1 MRTTQ
6 SLMLL
11 ALAAALLGW
20 IPGGGAQDSGNQS
33 VDLEFPDH
41 PVIQDP
47 QFARKER
54 ALLETLRAEPDNPRV
69 EIELARLYQAQRFYP
84 QAAAL
89 LEEVASRH
97 PEISEA
103 HFYLGQIYGVQ
114 KTDPQRSLDELQ
126 KAIQLAPDRTEYR
139 EEIVNVYYRL
149 QRYPPALR
157 HLEEILMRE
166 PDNADALYRKAAIL
180 HTQGRAGEAEAIV
193 DRLPHHEHARVL
205 QAIIRQQRG
214 ENAKPLYEA
223 ILRDYPEDIRARYEY
238 GKILLNEKQLPAA
251 REIFEKIINEDP
263 FYQHA
268 LFQLVK
274 IYSFSKE
281 TEKARLA
288 KQSLDTINRMG
299 RNQRNFYRS
308 YLRHHP
314 DTAETHEAMG
324 LIYLEIGRGNLAAD
338 EFRRVLEFAPKHPEA
353 PFYLA
358 QIFMASDEFRE
369 ALPYLEQCL
378 AVREDK
384 ARLHALMA
392 QCYLELQDAENA
404 RRHLD
409 AALQL
414 DPRDPLA
421 NRIRELWMKRSEEAG
436 EEKMRQD

>member
-1 MRTTQ
+1 MRIPFPIRIVT
-6 SLMLL
+6 
-11 ALAAALLGW
+11 LAAVLLFW
-20 IPGGGAQDSGNQS
+20 IPGSGAQDSGNQS
-33 VDLEFPDH
+33 VDLEFPSQ

-47 QFARKER
+47 QFAQKER
-54 ALLETLRAEPDNPRV
+54 ALLDVLKANPDNPRA
-69 EIELARLYQAQRFYP
+69 EIELARLYQARRFYP
-84 QAAAL
+84 RAAAV
-89 LEEVASRH
+89 LEDVTARH

-103 HFYLGQIYGVQ
+103 HFYLGQIYGSQ
-114 KTDPQRSLDELQ
+114 KTDPQGSLDELQ
-126 KAIQLAPDRTEYR
+126 KAIQLAPDRIDYR

-149 QRYPPALR
+149 QRYPPALQ
-157 HLEEILMRE
+157 HLEEILKRE
-166 PDNADALYRKAAIL
+166 PGNAGALYRKAAIL
-180 HTQGRAGEAEAIV
+180 HTQGRVEEAEAIV
-193 DRLPHHEHARVL
+193 DRLPRHEHARVL
-205 QAIIRQQRG
+205 RAIIRQQRG

-274 IYSFSKE
+274 IYSITKQ
-281 TEKARLA
+281 TAQARLA

-324 LIYLEIGRGNLAAD
+324 LIYLEIGRGNLAA
-338 EFRRVLEFAPKHPEA
+338 EEYRRVLEFEPKHPDA

-358 QIFMASDEFRE
+358 QIYMASGEFRE
-369 ALPYLEQCL
+369 ALPFLEQCL
-378 AVREDK
+378 AVREDP

-392 QCYLELQDAENA
+392 QCYLELQDADNA

-409 AALQL
+409 TALQL

-421 NRIRELWMKRSEEAG
+421 NRIRELWMKRSGEAG
-436 EEKMRQD
+436 GEK